1 MKKDKIKHLLGGIGV
16 STLVGIVFAPLI
28 GLYTG
33 IVAGALKEIIWDWLL
48 KKGTPEF
55 LDFLT
60 TAFGSFI
67 AFLMLRAFLERS

>member
-1 MKKDKIKHLLGGIGV
+1 MEKDKIKHLLGGIGV
-16 STLVGIVFAPLI
+16 STLVGIVFTPLI

-48 KKGTPEF
+48 KKGTTEF
-55 LDFLT
+55 LDFFT

-67 AFLMLRAFLERS
+67 AFLMLRTFL